1 MTQCS
6 QVLPLTPQHRE
17 MHYMCVGAIGRI
29 WKEKLEKI
37 LEKSAN
43 EKVIS
48 PTIKQGKS
56 RRILRREMYLGT
68 VLSPLKD
75 VGLGQSTSYS
85 VYRNEAT

>member
-17 MHYMCVGAIGRI
+17 MRYMCVGAIGRI
-29 WKEKLEKI
+29 WKEK

-75 VGLGQSTSYS
+75 VGLGRSTSYS